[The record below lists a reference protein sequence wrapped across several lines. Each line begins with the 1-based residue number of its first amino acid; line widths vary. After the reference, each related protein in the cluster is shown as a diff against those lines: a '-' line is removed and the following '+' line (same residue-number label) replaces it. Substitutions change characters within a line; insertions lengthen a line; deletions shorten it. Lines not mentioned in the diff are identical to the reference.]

1 MMRHPLSLIPL
12 CLLALNTAEAAEP
25 GDATATRLDEVTVT
39 GTREKQSLAETPA
52 SVGIVKDAEIRA
64 VRPTH
69 PSQIMGQIPGVWVNV
84 TGGEGHQTAIRQ
96 PLTTSPVYLY
106 LEDGIPT
113 RSTGFFNHNALYE
126 VNVPQAGGIEVNK
139 GPGTALYGS
148 DAVGGVINV
157 LTRPAPLKPE
167 AELMAEAGGYG
178 WKRLLATGGNT
189 SGNDGWRTD
198 LNLTATNGW
207 REHTA
212 YDRQSGTVRWD
223 RALDDNTAV
232 KTVITFSSID
242 QETAGASTI
251 SQSDYENNPTI
262 SYTPIS
268 FRTVEAFRVSAAY
281 EKEMGDSLLSITPYF
296 RNNGMD
302 YIANWSLGYDP
313 TLLNTS
319 NQSFGVMAKY
329 RKDFAPYRTR
339 LIAGVDIDRSPGSKL
354 EKYIVTST
362 TGSGYTTRYIGYTE
376 GATVYDYDVTY
387 QGVSPY
393 LHGEMSPNDSVRVTA
408 GLRYDDVSYS
418 YHNNLADT
426 AIGVTPSRFY
436 GHVGDTSVDFG
447 HVSPKLGVTMA
458 FTPEVSGFAA
468 YNHAFRAP
476 SEGQLFRPA
485 AGNSANNAQA
495 TAQSAVGLKPIK
507 VDSHEIGLRGK
518 SSAVNYEISVY
529 HMTKTDDIVS
539 FQATSADP
547 RVVQN
552 AGKTLH
558 KGVEMGL
565 GADMAREW
573 RLDMGYSYATHTY
586 EDWVNNTAN
595 YSGKEME
602 AAPRTI
608 ANTRLSY
615 RPAALNGGR
624 VTLEWVKLGSYWI
637 DAINTIQYSGHD
649 LLNLRANYP
658 VNREWEMF
666 GSVTN
671 LTDKRYADSTSFAT
685 VSGTN
690 IATYAPGMPRTFY
703 AGMRY
708 NWHE

>member
-1 MMRHPLSLIPL
+1 MRLAWFLIPFFVAS
-12 CLLALNTAEAAEP
+12 LAAAQAADP
-25 GDATATRLDEVTVT
+25 ADGATTRLEETTVT
-39 GTREKQSLAETPA
+39 GTREKQSLSETPA
-52 SVGIVKDAEIRA
+52 TVGVVKDAEIRA
-64 VRPTH
+64 LRPTH
-69 PSQIMGQIPGVWVNV
+69 PSQIMGQVPGVWVNV
-84 TGGEGHQTAIRQ
+84 TGGEGHMTAIRQ
-96 PLTTSPVYLY
+96 PLTTNPVYLY

-148 DAVGGVINV
+148 DAIGGVINV

-167 AELMAEAGGYG
+167 ADLMGEAGGHG

-198 LNLTATNGW
+198 LNLTSTDGW

-223 RALDDNTAV
+223 RSLGDNAAV
-232 KTVITFSSID
+232 KTVIAYSNID
-242 QETAGASTI
+242 QETAGSSTI
-251 SQSDYENNPTI
+251 SQSDYENNPTAT
-262 SYTPIS
+262 YTPIS
-268 FRTVEAFRVSAAY
+268 FRKVEAFRVSAAY

-296 RNNGMD
+296 RDNSMD
-302 YIANWSLGYDP
+302 LLANWSLGYDP
-313 TLLNTS
+313 TVYNTS
-319 NQSFGVMAKY
+319 NRSFGVLAKY
-329 RKDFAPYRTR
+329 RRDFAPYRTR
-339 LIAGVDIDRSPGSKL
+339 LIAGVDIDRSPGGRL

-362 TGSGYTTRYIGYTE
+362 TGSGYTTRYLGYTE
-376 GATVYDYDVTY
+376 AATVYDYDVTY

-393 LHGEMSPNDSVRVTA
+393 LHGEMSPSDRVRVTA
-408 GLRYDDVSYS
+408 GLRYDNASYR
-418 YHNNLADT
+418 YRNNLADG
-426 AIGVTPSRFY
+426 AIGVTPTRFY
-436 GHVGDTSVDFG
+436 GHVGDTSVDYR
-447 HVSPKLGVTMA
+447 HASPKLGVTLA

-485 AGNSANNAQA
+485 TGNSASNAQA
-495 TAQSAVGLKPIK
+495 TAQSAVGLKPVK
-507 VDSHEIGLRGK
+507 VDSYETGVRGK
-518 SSAVNYEISVY
+518 SNAVNYEVSVY

-539 FQATSADP
+539 FQATSTDP
-547 RVVQN
+547 RVAQN
-552 AGKTLH
+552 AGKTVH
-558 KGVEMGL
+558 QGVEIGL
-565 GADMAREW
+565 GADMTSEW
-573 RLDMGYSYATHTY
+573 RLDLAYSYARHIY
-586 EDWVNNTAN
+586 ENWVNNTAD

-602 AAPRTI
+602 NAPRTI
-608 ANTRLSY
+608 ANTRLSC

-637 DAINTIQYSGHD
+637 DAVNSIRYSGHD

-658 VNREWEMF
+658 VSREWEVF

-671 LTDKRYADSTSFAT
+671 LGDKRYADSTSFAT

-690 IATYAPGMPRTFY
+690 IPTYAPGLPRTFY
-703 AGMRY
+703 AGVRY
-708 NWHE
+708 LWHE

>member
-1 MMRHPLSLIPL
+1 MRFYP
-12 CLLALNTAEAAEP
+12 CLLSACLLVVSTTGAAETV
-25 GDATATRLDEVTVT
+25 DTTTTRLDEVTVT

-52 SVGIVKDAEIRA
+52 TVGIVKETEVRA
-64 VRPTH
+64 LRPTH
-69 PSQIMGQIPGVWVNV
+69 PSQIMGQVPGVWVNV
-84 TGGEGHQTAIRQ
+84 TGGEGHMTAIRQ
-96 PLTTSPVYLY
+96 PLTTNPVYLY

-148 DAVGGVINV
+148 DAIGGVINV

-167 AELMAEAGGYG
+167 AELLGEAGGHG
-178 WKRLLATGGNT
+178 WQRLLATGGNT

-198 LNLTATNGW
+198 LNLTATDGW

-212 YDRQSGTVRWD
+212 YDRQSATVRWD
-223 RALDDNTAV
+223 RALGDSATV
-232 KTVITFSSID
+232 KTVVAFSNID
-242 QETAGASTI
+242 QETAGSSTI

-268 FRTVEAFRVSAAY
+268 FRQVEAFRVSAAY

-296 RNNGMD
+296 RDNSMD
-302 YIANWSLGYDP
+302 LLANWSLGYDP
-313 TLLNTS
+313 TVYNTS
-319 NQSFGVMAKY
+319 NRSFGVMAKY
-329 RKDFAPYRTR
+329 RKDFTPYRAR
-339 LIAGVDIDRSPGSKL
+339 LIAGVDIDRSPGSRD
-354 EKYIVTST
+354 ERSIST
-362 TGSGYTTRYIGYTE
+362 TKIGDVYTAYTE
-376 GATVYDYDVTY
+376 GQTVYNYDVTY

-393 LHGEMSPNDSVRVTA
+393 LHGEMSPSDKIRVTA
-408 GLRYDDVSYS
+408 GLRYDDISYR

-426 AIGVTPSRFY
+426 AIGVTPTRFY
-436 GHVGDTSVDFG
+436 GHVGDTSVDFS
-447 HVSPKLGVTMA
+447 HVSPKLGVTLA
-458 FTPEVSGFAA
+458 FTPEVSGFVA

-485 AGNSANNAQA
+485 TGNSASNAQA

-507 VDSHEIGLRGK
+507 VDSHEVGLRGK

-529 HMTKTDDIVS
+529 RMTKTDDIVS
-539 FQATSADP
+539 FQATSTDP

-558 KGVEMGL
+558 QGVEAGL
-565 GADMAREW
+565 GTDMTREW
-573 RLDMGYSYATHTY
+573 RLDMAYSYAKHTY
-586 EDWVNNTAN
+586 ENWVNNTAD
-595 YSGKEME
+595 YSGKEIE

-608 ANTRLSY
+608 ANMRLGY
-615 RPAALNGGR
+615 HPAALNGGR
-624 VTLEWVKLGSYWI
+624 VALEWVKLGSYWI
-637 DAINTIQYSGHD
+637 DAINTIRYSGHD

-658 VNREWEMF
+658 VSRAWEVF
-666 GSVTN
+666 GSIAN
-671 LTDKRYADSTSFAT
+671 LTDKRYADSTSFVT

-690 IATYAPGMPRTFY
+690 IPTYAPGMPRTFY
-703 AGMRY
+703 AGVRY